1 MSTTGLGIFLGALG
15 SVAINSGNNLQSLGM
30 AQLEAKISPEI
41 QVEKLEDEPVPHEEI
56 DACQSKTW
64 VVGTTI
70 FITGSLLNFSAF
82 AFAPQSILASLEG
95 IQFVTNVLFGK
106 FVLGKEISSSMWAG
120 TAMTIVGVVVTVLSA
135 SVVGTLEADFE
146 YLLFLWG
153 ETGWIVYL
161 VMTAA
166 FGVLLQGTH
175 QVYLTAKQNGKPLP
189 HSEYVLPI
197 TYATFSALFGTMSVV
212 FAKILSEL
220 VTLQIV
226 HWDDDPETDGQP
238 IFVGSYCW
246 FTYMTLGGW
255 LFFVGVWLFRMN
267 EALSLYD
274 PLFIIPL
281 LQVCAPYRQ
290 SCGRMG

>member
-1 MSTTGLGIFLGALG
+1 MLDFSRTR
-15 SVAINSGNNLQSLGM
+15 
-30 AQLEAKISPEI
+30 
-41 QVEKLEDEPVPHEEI
+41 
-56 DACQSKTW
+56 
-64 VVGTTI
+64 VV
-70 FITGSLLNFSAF
+70 LL
-82 AFAPQSILASLEG
+82 
-95 IQFVTNVLFGK
+95 QFVTNVLFGK

-238 IFVGSYCW
+238 VGS
-246 FTYMTLGGW
+246 
-255 LFFVGVWLFRMN
+255 
-267 EALSLYD
+267 
-274 PLFIIPL
+274 I
-281 LQVCAPYRQ
+281 
-290 SCGRMG
+290 